1 MQQFFIAIILVLG
14 LGSYWLYN
22 ENETLKTNNLKL
34 EAAVET
40 QKQTMEAMRESYEK
54 QGKALGQLQKKN
66 AQIEAEKDKYLD
78 IFRRHDLNKLAIA
91 KPGLI
96 EIRSNKATKEVFET
110 IENDTKIIDQLDDP
124 KSSNNTE

>member
-22 ENETLKTNNLKL
+22 ENETLKANNLKL
-34 EAAVET
+34 ETAVET
-40 QKQTMEAMRESYEK
+40 QKQTMEAMKESYEK
-54 QGKALGQLQKKN
+54 QGKALNQLQRKN

-110 IENDTKIIDQLDDP
+110 IENDTKVIDKLDDP
-124 KSSNNTE
+124 ESSNNSE

>member
-22 ENETLKTNNLKL
+22 EDETLKANNLKL

-40 QKQTMEAMRESYEK
+40 QKQTMEAMKESYEK
-54 QGKALGQLQKKN
+54 QGKALGQLQRKN

-110 IENDTKIIDQLDDP
+110 IENDTKVIDKLDDP
-124 KSSNNTE
+124 ESSNNSE

>member
-14 LGSYWLYN
+14 LSSWWLYN
-22 ENETLKTNNLKL
+22 ENETLKGNNLKL
-34 EAAVET
+34 EAAVEE
-40 QKQTMEAMRESYEK
+40 QKQTIEVMKESYEK
-54 QGKALGQLQKKN
+54 QGKALNNLTLKN

-96 EIRSNKATKEVFET
+96 EIRSNKATKEIFET
-110 IENDTKIIDQLDDP
+110 IENDTKVIDKLDDP
-124 KSSNNTE
+124 ESSNNTE

>member
-22 ENETLKTNNLKL
+22 ENETLKANNLKL
-34 EAAVET
+34 EAAVEI
-40 QKQTMEAMRESYEK
+40 QKQTMEAMKESYEK
-54 QGKALGQLQKKN
+54 QGKALGQLQRKN

-110 IENDTKIIDQLDDP
+110 IENDTKVIDKLDDP
-124 KSSNNTE
+124 ESSNNPE

>member
-22 ENETLKTNNLKL
+22 ENETLKANNLKL

-54 QGKALGQLQKKN
+54 QGKALGQLQRKN

-124 KSSNNTE
+124 ESSNNPK

>member
-22 ENETLKTNNLKL
+22 ENETLKANNLKL

-40 QKQTMEAMRESYEK
+40 QKQTMEAMKESYEK
-54 QGKALGQLQKKN
+54 QGKALGQLQRKN

-110 IENDTKIIDQLDDP
+110 IENDTKVIDKLDDP
-124 KSSNNTE
+124 ESSNNSE

>member
-22 ENETLKTNNLKL
+22 ENETLKANNLKL
-34 EAAVET
+34 ETAVET
-40 QKQTMEAMRESYEK
+40 QKQTMEAMKESYEK
-54 QGKALGQLQKKN
+54 QGKALNQLQRKN

-96 EIRSNKATKEVFET
+96 EIRSNKATKKVFET
-110 IENDTKIIDQLDDP
+110 IENDTKVIDKLDDP
-124 KSSNNTE
+124 ESSNNSE

>member
-14 LGSYWLYN
+14 LSSWWLYN
-22 ENETLKTNNLKL
+22 ENETLKGNNLKL
-34 EAAVET
+34 EAAVEE
-40 QKQTMEAMRESYEK
+40 QKQTIEVMKESYEK
-54 QGKALGQLQKKN
+54 QGKALNNLTRKN

-96 EIRSNKATKEVFET
+96 EIRSNKATKEIFET
-110 IENDTKIIDQLDDP
+110 IENDTKVIDKLDDP
-124 KSSNNTE
+124 ESSNNTE

>member
-22 ENETLKTNNLKL
+22 ENETLKANNLKL

-40 QKQTMEAMRESYEK
+40 QKQTMEAMKESYEK
-54 QGKALGQLQKKN
+54 QGKALGQLQRKN

-110 IENDTKIIDQLDDP
+110 IENDTKVIDKLDDP
-124 KSSNNTE
+124 ESSNNPE

>member
-22 ENETLKTNNLKL
+22 ENETLKANNLKL

-40 QKQTMEAMRESYEK
+40 QKQTMEAMKESYEK
-54 QGKALGQLQKKN
+54 QGKALGQLQRKN

-96 EIRSNKATKEVFET
+96 EIRSNKATKEVCET
-110 IENDTKIIDQLDDP
+110 IENDTKVIDKLDDP
-124 KSSNNTE
+124 ESSNNPE

>member
-14 LGSYWLYN
+14 IGSYWLYN
-22 ENETLKTNNLKL
+22 ENETLKANNLKL

-40 QKQTMEAMRESYEK
+40 QKQTMEAMKESYEK
-54 QGKALGQLQKKN
+54 QGKALGQLQRKN

-110 IENDTKIIDQLDDP
+110 IENDTKVIDKLDDP
-124 KSSNNTE
+124 ESSNNSE

>member
-22 ENETLKTNNLKL
+22 ENETLKANNLKL

-40 QKQTMEAMRESYEK
+40 QKQTMEAMKESYEK
-54 QGKALGQLQKKN
+54 QGKALGQLQRKN

-110 IENDTKIIDQLDDP
+110 IENDTKVIDKLDDP
-124 KSSNNTE
+124 KSSNNSE

>member
-22 ENETLKTNNLKL
+22 ENETLKANNLKL
-34 EAAVET
+34 ETAVET
-40 QKQTMEAMRESYEK
+40 QKQTMEAMKESYEK
-54 QGKALGQLQKKN
+54 QGKALGQLQRKN

-96 EIRSNKATKEVFET
+96 EIRSNKATKKVFET
-110 IENDTKIIDQLDDP
+110 IENDTKVIDKLDDP
-124 KSSNNTE
+124 ESSNNSE

>member
-14 LGSYWLYN
+14 LSSWWLYN
-22 ENETLKTNNLKL
+22 ENETLKANNLKL

-40 QKQTMEAMRESYEK
+40 QKQTMEAMKESYEK
-54 QGKALGQLQKKN
+54 QGKALGQLQRKN

-110 IENDTKIIDQLDDP
+110 IENDTKVIDKLDDP
-124 KSSNNTE
+124 ESSNNPE

>member
-22 ENETLKTNNLKL
+22 ENETLKANNLKL

-40 QKQTMEAMRESYEK
+40 QKQTMEAMKESYEK
-54 QGKALGQLQKKN
+54 QGKALGQLQRKN

-124 KSSNNTE
+124 ESSNNPE